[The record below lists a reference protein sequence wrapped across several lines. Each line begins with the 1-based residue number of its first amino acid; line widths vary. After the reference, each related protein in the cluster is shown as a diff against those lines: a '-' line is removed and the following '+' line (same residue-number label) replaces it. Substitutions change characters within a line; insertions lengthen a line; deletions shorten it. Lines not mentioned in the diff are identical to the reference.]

1 MKRILIAL
9 SLLCAASA
17 YAFAQTADGPGKDRD
32 RSKYAVNNFA
42 EDDKYTML
50 NPYETVTIQEPTG
63 KKVKNIIF
71 MIGDGMGLEQISA
84 AWVCNGGLN
93 LDNFSKVGI
102 QRTYSANKLV
112 TDSAAAGSAL
122 ATGQKT
128 NNGMIA
134 MNPDTVAVQS
144 LAEEAMEK
152 GKRAG
157 AAVTCRVTDATPAVF
172 FSHTTTRKNMDD
184 IAVQMTNSGVYF
196 LSGGGTRYWSGRKD
210 GVDLVGQAEAM
221 GYTYV
226 ETKEE
231 MMAVENG
238 PVIALM
244 DEYELKPALDR
255 GDILPSAVTKALQVL
270 DNKKGFFLMI
280 EGSMIDDGGHDN
292 KAGMTMEELFDFDR
306 TLGVVL
312 EWAAKDGETLV
323 VVTGDHAT
331 GGMTLL
337 SGSLEE
343 KRIRVNYSTT
353 GHNGIALPVFAWGPH
368 SEDFVGVYE
377 NAELSDKIRAL
388 IK

>member
-1 MKRILIAL
+1 MKKSLVAIVLFCTTIA
-9 SLLCAASA
+9 S
-17 YAFAQTADGPGKDRD
+17 FAQVQDRD

-42 EDDKYTML
+42 DDDKYTML
-50 NPYETVTIQEPTG
+50 NPYETVSVQEPKG

-71 MIGDGMGLEQISA
+71 MIGDGMGYEQISA
-84 AWVCNGGLN
+84 AWVCNGGKLN
-93 LDNFSKVGI
+93 LDNLSKIGI

-128 NNGMIA
+128 NNGMVA
-134 MNPDTVAVQS
+134 MNPDTVAVKS

-157 AAVTCRVTDATPAVF
+157 AAVTCRVNDATPAVF
-172 FSHTTTRKNMDD
+172 FSHSETRKNQED
-184 IAVQMTNSGVYF
+184 IVSQMASSGVYF
-196 LSGGGTRYWSGRKD
+196 LSGGGTHFWEKREDGRN
-210 GVDLVGQAEAM
+210 VAEEVKAN

-226 ETKEE
+226 RTKEE
-231 MMAVENG
+231 LQAVTEG

-244 DEYELKPALDR
+244 DSYELKPSLDR
-255 GDILPSAVTKALQVL
+255 GDILPASVTKALELL

-292 KAGMTMEELFDFDR
+292 KAGHTMEEVFDFDK
-306 TLGVVL
+306 TLGIVL
-312 EWAAKDGETLV
+312 EWAEKDGETLV

-337 SGSLEE
+337 SGSIEE
-343 KRIRVNYSTT
+343 KRIRVNFSTT
-353 GHNGIALPVFAWGPH
+353 GHNGIFLPVFAWGPH

-377 NAELSDKIRAL
+377 NAELSDKIRRL

>member
-1 MKRILIAL
+1 MKRIFFIV
-9 SLLCAASA
+9 SLFLGFA
-17 YAFAQTADGPGKDRD
+17 YMADSQVLDRD

-50 NPYETVTIQEPTG
+50 EPYETVTVTEPQG

-84 AWVCNGGLN
+84 AWVCNGGKLN

-122 ATGQKT
+122 ATGHKT

-134 MNPDTVAVQS
+134 MTPDSVAVKS

-172 FSHTTTRKNMDD
+172 FSHVPTRKMLDE
-184 IAVQMTNSGVYF
+184 IAVQMTNSGLYF

-210 GVDLVGQAEAM
+210 GIDLVAQAKEK
-221 GYTYV
+221 GYSYV
-226 ETKEE
+226 ESKEE
-231 MMAVENG
+231 LMAIEEG

-244 DEYELKPALDR
+244 DSYELHPALDR
-255 GDILPSAVTKALQVL
+255 GDILPASVQKALQLL

-292 KAGMTMEELFDFDR
+292 KAGKTMEEIFDFDR
-306 TLGVVL
+306 TLGLVL
-312 EWAAKDGETLV
+312 EWAEKDGETLV
-323 VVTGDHAT
+323 VVTADHAT

-337 SGSLEE
+337 SGSIDE

-353 GHNGIALPVFAWGPH
+353 GHNGVALPVFAWGPH
-368 SEDFVGVYE
+368 SEDFVGIYE